1 MIKEFHLFAGIGG
14 GIYGGMLLHHKCV
27 GGVEI
32 NQYCQTVLKQRQSDG
47 WMNEFPI
54 YDDITTIDEKKN
66 SKKSL
71 MFFAGGGGH
80 AKLSAMLQEET
91 TSLKKICG
99 HICLNLS
106 KILKLLLFL
115 QKM

>member
-32 NQYCQTVLKQRQSDG
+32 NQHCQTVLKQRQSDG

-54 YDDITTIDEKKN
+54 YDDITTIDGKKFKEKFDV
-66 SKKSL
+66 L
-71 MFFAGGGGH
+71 CGGGGH

>member
-54 YDDITTIDEKKN
+54 YDDITTIDGKKFKEKFDV
-66 SKKSL
+66 L
-71 MFFAGGGGH
+71 CGGGH

>member
-47 WMNEFPI
+47 WMNKFPI
-54 YDDITTIDEKKN
+54 YDDITTIDGKN

-71 MFFAGGGGH
+71 MFFAGGH
-80 AKLSAMLQEET
+80 AKHSAMLQEET

>member
-54 YDDITTIDEKKN
+54 YDDITTIDGKKFKEKFDI
-66 SKKSL
+66 L
-71 MFFAGGGGH
+71 CGGGSMPSFQPCC
-80 AKLSAMLQEET
+80 KRKQ
-91 TSLKKICG
+91 
-99 HICLNLS
+99 
-106 KILKLLLFL
+106 
-115 QKM
+115 QV

>member
-54 YDDITTIDEKKN
+54 YDDITTIDGKN
-66 SKKSL
+66 LKKSL
-71 MFFAGGGGH
+71 IFFAGGFH

-115 QKM
+115 LKM